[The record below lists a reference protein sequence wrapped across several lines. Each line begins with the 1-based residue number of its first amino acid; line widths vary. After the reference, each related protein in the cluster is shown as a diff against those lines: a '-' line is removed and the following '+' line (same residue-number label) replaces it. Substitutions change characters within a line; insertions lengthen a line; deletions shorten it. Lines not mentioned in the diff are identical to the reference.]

1 MTQHTTHN
9 GPTAPVDSGPES
21 YRQLQLANRT
31 LGTRNAKLTE
41 MLKASRDK
49 LDELNLRLDALAEP
63 PSTYGTLLDSETA
76 TEGWTAEVFT
86 AGRRMRLAVSPR
98 VGRGELTPGTLV
110 RLGEGQQVVEVCGYA
125 DSGDIATVV
134 EVVGSDRIVVAD
146 KLGEETLM
154 KCAGALT
161 DVLAAQQVGPG
172 DSVVVDRKAGYA
184 FEVISRA
191 EVEDLVLEEVP
202 DVAYTDIGGLE
213 SQIEQLHDAVE
224 LPFLHPEL
232 FTRYQLRPPK
242 GVLLYGPPG
251 CGKTLIAKAV
261 ASSLSKKITAETG
274 RPDAKSYF
282 LNIKGPELLN
292 KFVGE
297 TERQI
302 RLIFERARKIA
313 SAGQPVIIFFDEM
326 EAIFRTRGTG
336 VSSDVE
342 STVVPQLLAE
352 IDGVEGLRN
361 VIVIGA
367 SNREELIDPA
377 ILRPGRLDVK
387 IRVERPDRAAAGDI
401 LEKYLT
407 TEVPLSPALVAESG
421 STGAAAEVLRT
432 RIIDNLYSDER
443 PYLTLHFADGTSS
456 DLYYRDFASGAML
469 ANIVDRIKKLA
480 IKDVLR
486 GEGDGIT
493 TAHADAAVAEECRD
507 NDDLPDTTN
516 PAEWARIS
524 GHSSR
529 RVVEISM
536 ADQADEFGQT
546 GTAGTAGELAP

>member
-1 MTQHTTHN
+1 MTN
-9 GPTAPVDSGPES
+9 GPAHDTTADARHGSPPGGTGGPTSPVDSGPES

-41 MLKASRDK
+41 LLKASRDK
-49 LDELNLRLDALAEP
+49 LDELNGRLDALAEP
-63 PSTYGTLLDSETA
+63 PSTYGTLLETGPDA
-76 TEGWTAEVFT
+76 FTAEVHT
-86 AGRRMRLAVSPR
+86 AGRRMRLMVSPR
-98 VGRGELTPGTLV
+98 VDRIDLTPGALV
-110 RLGEGQQVVEVCGYA
+110 RLGEGSQVVEVCGTT
-125 DSGDIATVV
+125 DTGDLASVV
-134 EVVGSDRIVVAD
+134 EVVDASRIVVAD
-146 KLGEETLM
+146 KLGEESLM

-161 DVLAAQQVGPG
+161 SEIEAKQVGPG
-172 DSVVVDRKAGYA
+172 DSVVVDRRAGYA
-184 FEVISRA
+184 FEVITRA
-191 EVEDLVLEEVP
+191 EVENLVLEEVP
-202 DVAYTDIGGLE
+202 DVDYSDIGGLT

-232 FTRYQLRPPK
+232 YRDYGLLPPK

-261 ASSLSKKITAETG
+261 ASSLA
-274 RPDAKSYF
+274 RRMDAAGDGPTDGNSRSYF

-313 SAGQPVIIFFDEM
+313 SAGAPVIIFFDEM

-387 IRVERPDRAAAGDI
+387 IRVQRPDREASLDI
-401 LEKYLT
+401 LGKYLT
-407 TEVPLSPALVAESG
+407 DDLPLDPAV
-421 STGAAAEVLRT
+421 TAAELR
-432 RIIDNLYSDER
+432 ER
-443 PYLTLHFADGTSS
+443 VVNGLFSHARPFLTLHFSDGSAR
-456 DLYYRDFASGAML
+456 DLFYGDFASGAML
-469 ANIVDRIKKLA
+469 ANIVDRAKKFA
-480 IKDVLR
+480 IKDALR
-486 GEGDGIT
+486 GTGSGIS
-493 TAHADAAVAEECRD
+493 AEHIDLAVAQECHD

-529 RVVEISM
+529 RVVDITVHQQE
-536 ADQADEFGQT
+536 A
-546 GTAGTAGELAP
+546 TA

>member
-1 MTQHTTHN
+1 MTN
-9 GPTAPVDSGPES
+9 GPAHDTTADARHGSHPGGTGGPTSPVDSGPES

-41 MLKASRDK
+41 LLKASRDK
-49 LDELNLRLDALAEP
+49 LYELNGRLDALAEP
-63 PSTYGTLLDSETA
+63 PSTYGTLLETGPDA
-76 TEGWTAEVFT
+76 FTAEVHT
-86 AGRRMRLAVSPR
+86 AGRRMRLMVSPR
-98 VGRGELTPGTLV
+98 VDRIDLTPGALV
-110 RLGEGQQVVEVCGYA
+110 RLGEGSQVVEVCGTTDA
-125 DSGDIATVV
+125 GDLASVV
-134 EVVGSDRIVVAD
+134 EVVDASRIVVAD
-146 KLGEETLM
+146 KLGEESLM

-161 DVLAAQQVGPG
+161 SEIEAKQVGPG
-172 DSVVVDRKAGYA
+172 DSVVVDRRAGYA
-184 FEVISRA
+184 FEVITRA
-191 EVEDLVLEEVP
+191 EVENLVLEEVP
-202 DVAYTDIGGLE
+202 DVDYSDIGGLT

-232 FTRYQLRPPK
+232 YRDYGLLPPK

-261 ASSLSKKITAETG
+261 ASSLA
-274 RPDAKSYF
+274 RRMDAADDGPTDGNSRSYF

-313 SAGQPVIIFFDEM
+313 SAGAPVIIFFDEM

-387 IRVERPDRAAAGDI
+387 IRVQRPDREASLDI
-401 LEKYLT
+401 LGKYLT
-407 TEVPLSPALVAESG
+407 DDLPLDPAV
-421 STGAAAEVLRT
+421 TAAELR
-432 RIIDNLYSDER
+432 ER
-443 PYLTLHFADGTSS
+443 VVNGLFSHARPFLTLHFSDGSAR
-456 DLYYRDFASGAML
+456 DLFYGDFASGAML
-469 ANIVDRIKKLA
+469 ANIVDRAKKFA
-480 IKDVLR
+480 IKDALR
-486 GEGDGIT
+486 GTGSGIS
-493 TAHADAAVAEECRD
+493 AEHIDLAVAQECHD

-529 RVVEISM
+529 RVVDITVHQQE
-536 ADQADEFGQT
+536 A
-546 GTAGTAGELAP
+546 TA

>member
-1 MTQHTTHN
+1 MTN
-9 GPTAPVDSGPES
+9 GPAHDTTADARHGSHPGGTGGPTSPVDSGPES

-41 MLKASRDK
+41 LLKASRDK
-49 LDELNLRLDALAEP
+49 LDELNGRLDALAEP
-63 PSTYGTLLDSETA
+63 PSTYGTLLETGPDA
-76 TEGWTAEVFT
+76 FTAEVHT
-86 AGRRMRLAVSPR
+86 AGRRMRLMVSPR
-98 VGRGELTPGTLV
+98 VDRIDLTPGALV
-110 RLGEGQQVVEVCGYA
+110 RLGEGSQVVEVCGTTDA
-125 DSGDIATVV
+125 GDLASVV
-134 EVVGSDRIVVAD
+134 EVVDASRIVVAD
-146 KLGEETLM
+146 KLGEESLM

-161 DVLAAQQVGPG
+161 SEIEAKQVGPG
-172 DSVVVDRKAGYA
+172 DSVVVDRRAGYA
-184 FEVISRA
+184 FEVVTRA
-191 EVEDLVLEEVP
+191 EVENLVLEEVP
-202 DVAYTDIGGLE
+202 DVDYSDIGGLT

-232 FTRYQLRPPK
+232 YRDYGLLPPK

-261 ASSLSKKITAETG
+261 ASSLA
-274 RPDAKSYF
+274 RRMDAAGDGPTDGNSRSYF

-313 SAGQPVIIFFDEM
+313 SAGAPVIIFFDEM

-387 IRVERPDRAAAGDI
+387 IRVQRPDREASLDI
-401 LEKYLT
+401 LGKYLT
-407 TEVPLSPALVAESG
+407 DDLPLDPAVTAPE
-421 STGAAAEVLRT
+421 LR
-432 RIIDNLYSDER
+432 ER
-443 PYLTLHFADGTSS
+443 VVNGLFSHARPFLTLHFSDGSAR
-456 DLYYRDFASGAML
+456 DLFYGDFASGAML
-469 ANIVDRIKKLA
+469 ANIVDRAKKFA
-480 IKDVLR
+480 IKDALR
-486 GEGDGIT
+486 GNGSGIS
-493 TAHADAAVAEECRD
+493 AEHIDLAVAQECHD

-529 RVVEISM
+529 RVVDITVHQQE
-536 ADQADEFGQT
+536 A
-546 GTAGTAGELAP
+546 TA

>member
-232 FTRYQLRPPK
+232 YRAYGLLPPK

-313 SAGQPVIIFFDEM
+313 SAGAPVIVFFDEM

-387 IRVERPDRAAAGDI
+387 IRVQRPDREASLDI
-401 LEKYLT
+401 LGKYLT
-407 TEVPLSPALVAESG
+407 DDLPLDPAV
-421 STGAAAEVLRT
+421 TAAELR
-432 RIIDNLYSDER
+432 ER
-443 PYLTLHFADGTSS
+443 VVNGLFSHARPFLTLHFSDGSAR
-456 DLYYRDFASGAML
+456 DLFYGDFASGAML
-469 ANIVDRIKKLA
+469 ANIVDRAKKFA
-480 IKDVLR
+480 IKDALR
-486 GEGDGIT
+486 GTGSGIS
-493 TAHADAAVAEECRD
+493 AEHIDLAVAQECHD

-529 RVVEISM
+529 RVVDITVHQQEV
-536 ADQADEFGQT
+536 
-546 GTAGTAGELAP
+546 TA

>member
-1 MTQHTTHN
+1 MTNGSANDTH
-9 GPTAPVDSGPES
+9 PHVDSGPES

-41 MLKASRDK
+41 LLKASRDK
-49 LDELNLRLDALAEP
+49 LDELNGRLEALAEP
-63 PSTYGTLLDSETA
+63 PSTYGVLLEIAEDA
-76 TEGWTAEVFT
+76 TTAEVHT
-86 AGRRMRLAVSPR
+86 AGRRMRLMVSPFVNR
-98 VGRGELTPGTLV
+98 SDLQPGTLV
-110 RLGEGQQVVEVCGYA
+110 RLGEGQQVVEVCGYT

-134 EVVGSDRIVVAD
+134 EVVDADRVVVAD

-161 DVLAAQQVGPG
+161 DDLAAEQVGPG
-172 DSVVVDRKAGYA
+172 DSVVVDRRAGYA
-184 FEVISRA
+184 FEVITRA
-191 EVEDLVLEEVP
+191 EVENLVLEEVP
-202 DVAYTDIGGLE
+202 DVSYSDIGGLRN
-213 SQIEQLHDAVE
+213 QIEQLHDAVE
-224 LPFLHPEL
+224 LPFLHPDL
-232 FTRYQLRPPK
+232 YRDYGLLPPK

-261 ASSLSKKITAETG
+261 ASSLSKRIQAERQEDAAGTG
-274 RPDAKSYF
+274 EVVNNRSYF

-313 SAGQPVIIFFDEM
+313 SAGHPVIVFFDEM

-387 IRVERPDRAAAGDI
+387 IRVERPDRDAALDI
-401 LEKYLT
+401 LGKYLT
-407 TEVPLSPALVAESG
+407 DDLPLDPSATADE
-421 STGAAAEVLRT
+421 LRT
-432 RIIDNLYSDER
+432 RVVDDLYSHEA
-443 PYLTLHFADGTSS
+443 PFLTLHYADGGHS
-456 DLYYRDFASGAML
+456 DLYYGDFASGAML
-469 ANIVDRIKKLA
+469 ANIVDRAKKFA
-480 IKDVLR
+480 IKDALQ
-486 GEGDGIT
+486 GEVRGIT
-493 TAHADAAVAEECRD
+493 TAHVDRAVAEECHD

-524 GHSSR
+524 GHSSK
-529 RVVEISM
+529 RVVDITLHSRDSRE
-536 ADQADEFGQT
+536 A
-546 GTAGTAGELAP
+546 TA

>member
-1 MTQHTTHN
+1 MTN
-9 GPTAPVDSGPES
+9 GPAHDTTADARHGSHPGGTGGPTSPVDSGPES

-41 MLKASRDK
+41 LLKASRDK
-49 LDELNLRLDALAEP
+49 LDELNGRLDALAEP
-63 PSTYGTLLDSETA
+63 PSTYGTLLETGPDA
-76 TEGWTAEVFT
+76 FTAEVHT
-86 AGRRMRLAVSPR
+86 AGRRMRLMVSPR
-98 VGRGELTPGTLV
+98 VDRIDLTPGALV
-110 RLGEGQQVVEVCGYA
+110 RLGEGSQVVEVCGTTDA
-125 DSGDIATVV
+125 GDLASVV
-134 EVVGSDRIVVAD
+134 EVVDASRIVVAD
-146 KLGEETLM
+146 KLGEESLM

-161 DVLAAQQVGPG
+161 SEIKAKQVGPG
-172 DSVVVDRKAGYA
+172 DSVVVDRRAGYA
-184 FEVISRA
+184 FEVVTRA
-191 EVEDLVLEEVP
+191 EVENLVLEEVP
-202 DVAYTDIGGLE
+202 DVDYSDIGGLT

-232 FTRYQLRPPK
+232 YRDYGLLPPK

-261 ASSLSKKITAETG
+261 ASSLA
-274 RPDAKSYF
+274 RRMDAAGDGPTDGNSRSYF

-313 SAGQPVIIFFDEM
+313 SAGAPVIIFFDEM

-387 IRVERPDRAAAGDI
+387 IRVQRPDREASLDI
-401 LEKYLT
+401 LGKYLT
-407 TEVPLSPALVAESG
+407 DDLPLDPAVTAPE
-421 STGAAAEVLRT
+421 LR
-432 RIIDNLYSDER
+432 ER
-443 PYLTLHFADGTSS
+443 VVNGLFSHARPFLTLHFSDGSAR
-456 DLYYRDFASGAML
+456 DLFYGDFASGAML
-469 ANIVDRIKKLA
+469 ANIVDRAKKFA
-480 IKDVLR
+480 IKDALR
-486 GEGDGIT
+486 GNGSGIS
-493 TAHADAAVAEECRD
+493 AEHIDLAVAQECHD

-529 RVVEISM
+529 RVVDITVHQQE
-536 ADQADEFGQT
+536 A
-546 GTAGTAGELAP
+546 TA

>member
-1 MTQHTTHN
+1 MTN
-9 GPTAPVDSGPES
+9 GPAHDTTADARHGSHPGGTGGPTSPVDSGPES

-41 MLKASRDK
+41 LLKASRDK
-49 LDELNLRLDALAEP
+49 LDELNGRLDALAEP
-63 PSTYGTLLDSETA
+63 PSTYGTLLETGPDA
-76 TEGWTAEVFT
+76 FTAEVHT
-86 AGRRMRLAVSPR
+86 AGRRMRLMVSPR
-98 VGRGELTPGTLV
+98 VDRIDLTPGALV
-110 RLGEGQQVVEVCGYA
+110 RLGEGSQVVEVCGTTDA
-125 DSGDIATVV
+125 GDLASVV
-134 EVVGSDRIVVAD
+134 EVVDASRIVVAD
-146 KLGEETLM
+146 KLGEESLM

-161 DVLAAQQVGPG
+161 SEIEAKQVGPG
-172 DSVVVDRKAGYA
+172 DSVVVDRRAGYA
-184 FEVISRA
+184 FEVIARA
-191 EVEDLVLEEVP
+191 EVENLVLEEVP
-202 DVAYTDIGGLE
+202 DVDYSDIGGLT

-232 FTRYQLRPPK
+232 YRDYGLLPPK

-261 ASSLSKKITAETG
+261 ASSLA
-274 RPDAKSYF
+274 RRMDAAGGGSGDGATDGNSRSYF

-313 SAGQPVIIFFDEM
+313 SAGAPVIVFFDEM

-387 IRVERPDRAAAGDI
+387 IRVQRPDREASLDI
-401 LEKYLT
+401 LGKYLT
-407 TEVPLSPALVAESG
+407 DDLPLDPAV
-421 STGAAAEVLRT
+421 TAAELR
-432 RIIDNLYSDER
+432 ER
-443 PYLTLHFADGTSS
+443 VVNGLFSHARPFLTLHFSDGSAR
-456 DLYYRDFASGAML
+456 DLFYGDFASGAML
-469 ANIVDRIKKLA
+469 ANIVDRAKKFA
-480 IKDVLR
+480 IKDALR
-486 GEGDGIT
+486 GTGSGIS
-493 TAHADAAVAEECRD
+493 AEHIDLAVAQECHD

-529 RVVEISM
+529 RVVDITVHQQEV
-536 ADQADEFGQT
+536 
-546 GTAGTAGELAP
+546 TA

>member
-1 MTQHTTHN
+1 MTNGPANHTTADARPAGTG
-9 GPTAPVDSGPES
+9 GPTSPVDSGPES

-41 MLKASRDK
+41 LLKASRDK
-49 LDELNLRLDALAEP
+49 LDELNGRLDALAEP
-63 PSTYGTLLDSETA
+63 PSTYGTLLETGPDA
-76 TEGWTAEVFT
+76 FTAEVHT
-86 AGRRMRLAVSPR
+86 AGRRMRLMVSPNVDR
-98 VGRGELTPGTLV
+98 IDLTPGALV
-110 RLGEGQQVVEVCGYA
+110 RLGEGSQVVEVCGTTDA
-125 DSGDIATVV
+125 GDLASVV
-134 EVVGSDRIVVAD
+134 EVIDASRIVVAD
-146 KLGEETLM
+146 KLGEESLM

-161 DVLAAQQVGPG
+161 SEIEAKQVGPG
-172 DSVVVDRKAGYA
+172 DSVVVDRRAGYA
-184 FEVISRA
+184 FEVITRA
-191 EVEDLVLEEVP
+191 EVENLVLEEVP
-202 DVAYTDIGGLE
+202 DVDYSDIGGLT

-232 FTRYQLRPPK
+232 YRDYGLLPPK

-261 ASSLSKKITAETG
+261 ASSLARRMDAAGEGSADGGTG
-274 RPDAKSYF
+274 GSHSYF

-313 SAGQPVIIFFDEM
+313 SAGAPVIIFFDEM

-387 IRVERPDRAAAGDI
+387 IRVQRPDREASLDI
-401 LEKYLT
+401 LGKYLT
-407 TEVPLSPALVAESG
+407 DALPLASG
-421 STGAAAEVLRT
+421 TTAAELR
-432 RIIDNLYSDER
+432 ER
-443 PYLTLHFADGTSS
+443 VVNGLFSHARPFLTLHFSDGSAR
-456 DLYYRDFASGAML
+456 DLFYGDFASGAML
-469 ANIVDRIKKLA
+469 ANIVDRAKKFA
-480 IKDVLR
+480 IKDALR
-486 GEGDGIT
+486 GTGSGIS
-493 TAHADAAVAEECRD
+493 AEHIDLAVAQECHD

-529 RVVEISM
+529 RVVDITVHRQEV
-536 ADQADEFGQT
+536 T
-546 GTAGTAGELAP
+546 V

>member
-1 MTQHTTHN
+1 MTN
-9 GPTAPVDSGPES
+9 GPAHDTTADARHGSHPGGTGGPTSPVDSGPES

-41 MLKASRDK
+41 LLKASRDK
-49 LDELNLRLDALAEP
+49 LDELNGRLDALAEP
-63 PSTYGTLLDSETA
+63 PSTYGTLLETGPDA
-76 TEGWTAEVFT
+76 FTAEVHT
-86 AGRRMRLAVSPR
+86 AGRRMRLMVSPR
-98 VGRGELTPGTLV
+98 VDRIDLTPGALV
-110 RLGEGQQVVEVCGYA
+110 RLGEGSQVVEVCGTTDA
-125 DSGDIATVV
+125 GDLASVV
-134 EVVGSDRIVVAD
+134 EVVDASRIVVAD
-146 KLGEETLM
+146 KLGEESLM

-161 DVLAAQQVGPG
+161 SEIEVKQVGPG
-172 DSVVVDRKAGYA
+172 DSVVVDRRAGYA
-184 FEVISRA
+184 FEVITRA
-191 EVEDLVLEEVP
+191 EVENLVLEEVP
-202 DVAYTDIGGLE
+202 DVDYSDIGGLT

-232 FTRYQLRPPK
+232 YRDYGLLPPK

-261 ASSLSKKITAETG
+261 ASSLA
-274 RPDAKSYF
+274 RRMDAAGDGPTDGNSRSYF

-313 SAGQPVIIFFDEM
+313 SAGAPVIIFFDEM

-387 IRVERPDRAAAGDI
+387 IRVQRPDREASLDI
-401 LEKYLT
+401 LGKYLT
-407 TEVPLSPALVAESG
+407 DDLPLDPAV
-421 STGAAAEVLRT
+421 TAAELR
-432 RIIDNLYSDER
+432 ER
-443 PYLTLHFADGTSS
+443 VVNGLFSHARPFLTLHFSDGSAR
-456 DLYYRDFASGAML
+456 DLFYGDFASGAML
-469 ANIVDRIKKLA
+469 ANIVDRAKKFA
-480 IKDVLR
+480 IKDALR
-486 GEGDGIT
+486 GNGSGIS
-493 TAHADAAVAEECRD
+493 AEHIDLAVAQECHD

-529 RVVEISM
+529 RVVDITVHQQE
-536 ADQADEFGQT
+536 A
-546 GTAGTAGELAP
+546 TA

>member
-1 MTQHTTHN
+1 MTQHTTDQNLHG
-9 GPTAPVDSGPES
+9 GPTSRVDSGPES

-41 MLKASRDK
+41 LLRSSRDK
-49 LDELNLRLDALAEP
+49 LDELNSRLDALAEP
-63 PSTYGTLLDSETA
+63 PSTYGTLLDT
-76 TEGWTAEVFT
+76 GPDGLTAEVHT
-86 AGRRMRLAVSPR
+86 AGRRMRLPVSPR
-98 VGRGELTPGTLV
+98 VSPGELTPGSLV

-125 DSGDIATVV
+125 DSGDIGTVV
-134 EVVGSDRIVVAD
+134 EVVDSSRIVVAD

-161 DVLAAQQVGPG
+161 SDLAARQVGPG
-172 DSVVVDRKAGYA
+172 DSVIVDRRAGYA

-202 DVAYTDIGGLE
+202 DVSYADIGGLE

-232 FTRYQLRPPK
+232 YHDYGLLPPK

-261 ASSLSKKITAETG
+261 ASSLSRKINTDAGT
-274 RPDAKSYF
+274 PDAKSYF

-387 IRVERPDRAAAGDI
+387 IRVERPDRAAAADI
-401 LEKYLT
+401 LGKYLT
-407 TEVPLSPALVAESG
+407 AAVPVSAALLEAAG
-421 STGAAAEVLRT
+421 GADAAAARLRA
-432 RIIDNLYSDER
+432 RVIDDLYSDDR
-443 PYLTLHFADGTSS
+443 PYLTLHYADGTHS
-456 DLYYRDFASGAML
+456 DLYFRDFTSGAML
-469 ANIVDRIKKLA
+469 ANIVDRVKKLA

-486 GEGDGIT
+486 GEGDGVT
-493 TAHADAAVAEECRD
+493 EAHVDAAVDEECRD

-529 RVVEISM
+529 RVVEITM
-536 ADQADEFGQT
+536 ADRRADRRADRG
-546 GTAGTAGELAP
+546 ADR